1 MKNVLSYT
9 LMAAS
14 LTFAACGSSNYGD
27 SREAE
32 IKQIREN
39 AKQQLQTG
47 PTPVPEKIVYVTKDK
62 EVIKEQATLNDNY
75 FKIDLGDKMMA
86 FYEGQQTS
94 YKITLRVQDSDIQM
108 KLTAKGLPTGAEF
121 RDISTAQSPNTYEL
135 RWTPA
140 TNTISYDEQP
150 PKVYN
155 ATLVP
160 VLVSAKTQ
168 EKANTVKGLSLE
180 KTVFFSLF
188 RNQEKPS
195 QLTVTGLDKEVKE
208 GDVVPFSITVK
219 FPGVDANSAVKPS
232 LSPSEDETTQVV
244 GSDYMEMDGARYVSK
259 DPSRPSLEYLGDY
272 KWKFNRVF
280 DTKNMP
286 VENQKLKNG
295 TVANVNFTQTRIALR
310 VVSAFNASPSTVIR
324 VKINRPTP
332 EAPATPATPTTPPA
346 SEAKP
351 QNVKTAGGKK

>member
-9 LMAAS
+9 LMTAS
-14 LTFAACGSSNYGD
+14 LMLAACGGNKFSD
-27 SREAE
+27 SQESKIKE
-32 IKQIREN
+32 IRDS
-39 AKQQLQTG
+39 AKQQTQTG
-47 PTPVPEKIVYVTKDK
+47 PVPVPEKIVYVTKDNP
-62 EVIKEQATLNDNY
+62 VIQEQATLNDNY

-94 YKITLRVQDSDIQM
+94 YKITLRVQDPDIQM
-108 KLTAKGLPTGAEF
+108 KLTAKGLPAGAEF
-121 RDISTAQSPNTYEL
+121 REISTAQSPNTYEL

-155 ATLVP
+155 TTLVP
-160 VLVSAKTQ
+160 VLVSAKTPA
-168 EKANTVKGLSLE
+168 KVNTVKGLSLE

-195 QLTVTGLDKEVKE
+195 QLTITGLEKEVKE

-219 FPGVDANSAVKPS
+219 FPGVDANSVVKPS
-232 LSPSEDETTQVV
+232 LSPSEDETTQVA

-280 DTKNMP
+280 DTKNTP
-286 VENQKLKNG
+286 VENQKMKNG
-295 TVANVNFTQTRIALR
+295 AIANVYFTQTRLSLR
-310 VVSAFNASPSTVIR
+310 ATSAFNASPSTMIR

-332 EAPATPATPTTPPA
+332 EAPAAPVPPPPPD
-346 SEAKP
+346 EKP
-351 QNVKTAGGKK
+351 QGVKKAGGKK